1 MKAAKKMK
9 IVSGVKPIPKGF
21 HTITTCLMVRGADRA
36 IEFYKKAFG
45 AEVLDRM
52 TLPDG
57 KTVIHSQI
65 RIGDSN
71 IFLGDEVPG
80 MGSGAPEKYGG
91 SPASLHL
98 YVEDVDAAFERA
110 LAAGAKVRMPVADM
124 FWGDRYGKVVDP
136 FGYEWGLGTRK
147 EDLTPDE
154 IRKGA
159 EEFFKKQAGG
169 GQPGGEHQ

>member
-1 MKAAKKMK
+1 MPTAKKLK
-9 IVSGVKPIPKGF
+9 IVPGVEPIPKGF
-21 HTITTCLMVRGADRA
+21 HTVTPCLMIRGADRA

-45 AEVLDRM
+45 AELLDRM
-52 TLPDG
+52 TGPDG

-65 RIGDSN
+65 RIGDSF
-71 IFLGDEVPG
+71 IFLGDESSE
-80 MGSGAPEKYGG
+80 MGTGSPEKYGG
-91 SPASLHL
+91 SCASIHL
-98 YVEDVDAAFERA
+98 YVDDADAAFDRA
-110 LAAGAKVRMPVADM
+110 VKAGAKVRMPVADM

-159 EEFFKKQAGG
+159 EEFFKTQAGG
-169 GQPGGEHQ
+169 GEPSGGYQ

>member
-1 MKAAKKMK
+1 MKEAKKMRVVRG
-9 IVSGVKPIPKGF
+9 IEPIPKGF
-21 HTITTCLMVRGADRA
+21 HTVTTCLMVRGADRA

-45 AEVLDRM
+45 AVLMDRL
-52 TLPDG
+52 TGPDG
-57 KTVIHSQI
+57 KSVIHAHI

-80 MGSGAPEKYGG
+80 MGGGAPEKYGG

-110 LAAGAKVRMPVADM
+110 VSAGAQVRMPVADM
-124 FWGDRYGKVVDP
+124 FWGDRYCKVADP
-136 FGYEWGLGTRK
+136 FGYEWGLASRK

-154 IRKGA
+154 IRRGA
-159 EEFFKKQAGG
+159 EQFFKKSAGG
-169 GQPGGEHQ
+169 G